1 MLSEQYM
8 AIMIAVA
15 LLFLYFAAT
24 LENTFLVASALAIA
38 VYAGYCSFDRMQA
51 WRTLGKPILEQQS
64 LRLSREDLNITED
77 HELDEY
83 R

>member
-8 AIMIAVA
+8 AIMIAVV
-15 LLFLYFAAT
+15 LLFLYFAT
-24 LENTFLVASALAIA
+24 VFENTFLVAASLAIA
-38 VYAGYCSFDRMQA
+38 AYAGYCAFDRMQA
-51 WRTLGKPILEQQS
+51 WRTLGKPVEEQQS
-64 LRLSREDLNITED
+64 LRLSREDLNITQD

>member
-8 AIMIAVA
+8 AIMAVVV
-15 LLFLYFAAT
+15 LLCMYFAAT
-24 LENTFLVASALAIA
+24 LENTFLVVSALAVA
-38 VYAGYCSFDRMQA
+38 AYAGYCAFDRMQA
-51 WRTLGKPILEQQS
+51 WRTLGKSVEEQQS